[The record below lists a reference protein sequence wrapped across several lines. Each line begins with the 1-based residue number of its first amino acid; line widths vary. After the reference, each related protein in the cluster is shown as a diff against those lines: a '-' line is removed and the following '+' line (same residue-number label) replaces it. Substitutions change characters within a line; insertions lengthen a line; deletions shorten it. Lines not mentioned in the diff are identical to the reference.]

1 MILRIHG
8 KLLKYIAMFDYI
20 CVLYKYIVH
29 HGLQC
34 NVCNC
39 EEIASNEK
47 WEINE
52 WLLSKNEDNKKTIQE
67 RKAILKIS
75 SFKNM

>member
-8 KLLKYIAMFDYI
+8 KLLKYIAMFGYI

-29 HGLQC
+29 HGLQY

-39 EEIASNEK
+39 EEIASNKK

-52 WLLSKNEDNKKTIQE
+52 WLLTQNEDNKKTIQE
-67 RKAILKIS
+67 RKDILKIS
-75 SFKNM
+75 SFM